1 MSKEQRGFIVYGD
14 IQDVLT
20 ELDDQQTA
28 QLFRGMVDYFVSGK
42 DPKFTGVLKFV
53 FIPIKQQMDRNADK
67 YEKKCE
73 KMRENANKR
82 WNNAIASKSNQLDA
96 NDANTNIN
104 TNINTKTDIDTNT
117 KPPESGA
124 ASSSSYL
131 IKHLNEKAGTN
142 YYVTLSVEHLVSD
155 LLDAGYTVDQMRTVI
170 DKKCSEW
177 LNDEKM
183 RGYLRPSTL
192 FGDKF
197 EEYLNAH
204 ISLAQ
209 ERENDASRKRDE
221 LSRQLGEKKQS
232 LSDLRDALKD
242 AADVTERRI
251 LKEQIAMLED
261 SIGLIEGRLA

>member
-96 NDANTNIN
+96 NDANTKTN
-104 TNINTKTDIDTNT
+104 TDTDTNT
-117 KPPESGA
+117 KKDTDTDTTTNTDTKSVSGGRFKVDDEFNIWKRLTPDDIDVL
-124 ASSSSYL
+124 Y
-131 IKHLNEKAGTN
+131 EKFPNSGG
-142 YYVTLSVEHLVSD
+142 
-155 LLDAGYTVDQMRTVI
+155 LLI
-170 DKKCSEW
+170 DKV
-177 LNDEKM
+177 
-183 RGYLRPSTL
+183 
-192 FGDKF
+192 F
-197 EEYLNAH
+197 EEVRDKRIKVKSGLNY
-204 ISLAQ
+204 I
-209 ERENDASRKRDE
+209 
-221 LSRQLGEKKQS
+221 LGYAKNVGWDDS
-232 LSDLRDALKD
+232 
-242 AADVTERRI
+242 ADHFDGGGM
-251 LKEQIAMLED
+251 A
-261 SIGLIEGRLA
+261 

>member
-96 NDANTNIN
+96 NDANTNTKTNTDTKIKTDTDTTTTTN
-104 TNINTKTDIDTNT
+104 TNGGG
-117 KPPESGA
+117 GA
-124 ASSSSYL
+124 DEFNIFKML
-131 IKHLNEKAGTN
+131 GGEG
-142 YYVTLSVEHLVSD
+142 
-155 LLDAGYTVDQMRTVI
+155 I
-170 DKKCSEW
+170 DKIY
-177 LNDEKM
+177 DEYPNSGGDLIQEVYENVKAK
-183 RGYLRPSTL
+183 RTSVKNPVAYVLGYAKRV
-192 FGDKF
+192 GWDD
-197 EEYLNAH
+197 
-204 ISLAQ
+204 
-209 ERENDASRKRDE
+209 DADHFD
-221 LSRQLGEKKQS
+221 GGGM
-232 LSDLRDALKD
+232 A
-242 AADVTERRI
+242 
-251 LKEQIAMLED
+251 
-261 SIGLIEGRLA
+261 

>member
-96 NDANTNIN
+96 NDANTKTN
-104 TNINTKTDIDTNT
+104 TDTDTNT
-117 KPPESGA
+117 KKDTDTDTTTNTDTKSVSGGRFKVDDEFNIWKRLTPDDIDVLYEKFPN
-124 ASSSSYL
+124 SGGLL
-131 IKHLNEKAGTN
+131 IDAVYEDVKAKKTKVKSGLK
-142 YYVTLSVEHLVSD
+142 YIL
-155 LLDAGYTVDQMRTVI
+155 GYAKNVGWD
-170 DKKCSEW
+170 D
-177 LNDEKM
+177 
-183 RGYLRPSTL
+183 
-192 FGDKF
+192 
-197 EEYLNAH
+197 NADH
-204 ISLAQ
+204 FDGGGMA
-209 ERENDASRKRDE
+209 
-221 LSRQLGEKKQS
+221 
-232 LSDLRDALKD
+232 
-242 AADVTERRI
+242 
-251 LKEQIAMLED
+251 
-261 SIGLIEGRLA
+261 